1 MITYIYPNLLAVLLN
16 LYKYKLY
23 NKLTY
28 ATSSIYNEINMT
40 FETIIQEIKNKPT
53 DVSFDEETRASLI
66 KVVEYIQNTDLDI
79 LHRISIQQLADV
91 TGRHINVGFYLCGC
105 KWHLLE
111 PIYTY
116 KNDDFS
122 VEIPEDDIA
131 DFRQNAMIT
140 LPNGSNFPFDPE
152 KIYISFALS
161 DEAIKLK
168 KLNGV

>member
-1 MITYIYPNLLAVLLN
+1 
-16 LYKYKLY
+16 
-23 NKLTY
+23 
-28 ATSSIYNEINMT
+28 MT
-40 FETIIQEIKNKPT
+40 FKTIIQEIKNKPT
-53 DVSFDEETRASLI
+53 NDSFDEETREYLI
-66 KVVEYIQNTDLDI
+66 KIVEYIQNSDLDI
-79 LHRISIQQLADV
+79 LHRISIQQIVDV
-91 TGRHINVGFYLCGC
+91 IGQHNDKILFIGFYLCGPKC
-105 KWHLLE
+105 HLLE

-168 KLNGV
+168 N

>member
-1 MITYIYPNLLAVLLN
+1 
-16 LYKYKLY
+16 
-23 NKLTY
+23 
-28 ATSSIYNEINMT
+28 MT

-53 DVSFDEETRASLI
+53 NVSSDFDEEKREALI
-66 KVVEYIQNTDLDI
+66 KVVKYIQNSDLCT
-79 LHRISIQQLADV
+79 LYRISIQQIADV
-91 TGRHINVGFYLCGC
+91 IGQNNDKTLFISVSFYLCGC

-116 KNDDFS
+116 KNNDLSF
-122 VEIPEDDIA
+122 EIPEYDIT
-131 DFRQNAMIT
+131 DFRQKAIIT
-140 LPNGSNFPFDPE
+140 LPDGSTVSFDPE

>member
-1 MITYIYPNLLAVLLN
+1 MA
-16 LYKYKLY
+16 
-23 NKLTY
+23 
-28 ATSSIYNEINMT
+28 INMN
-40 FETIIQEIKNKPT
+40 FDTIIQEIKDEQTNVP
-53 DVSFDEETRASLI
+53 FDEEARESLI
-66 KVVEYIQNTDLDI
+66 KVVEYIQNSDFDI

-91 TGRHINVGFYLCGC
+91 TERHNDKTLFINVGFYLCGR

-116 KNDDFS
+116 KTGVFS

-131 DFRQNAMIT
+131 DFRQNKMIT
-140 LPNGSNFPFDPE
+140 LPDGSTFPFDPK

>member
-1 MITYIYPNLLAVLLN
+1 
-16 LYKYKLY
+16 
-23 NKLTY
+23 
-28 ATSSIYNEINMT
+28 MT

-53 DVSFDEETRASLI
+53 NVSFDEETRESLI
-66 KVVEYIQNTDLDI
+66 KLVEYIQNSDLDI
-79 LHRISIQQLADV
+79 LHRISIQQVVDV
-91 TGRHINVGFYLCGC
+91 TGQHNDKTLFVGFYLCSC

-116 KNDDFS
+116 KNDNFS

-131 DFRQNAMIT
+131 DFRQKAIIT
-140 LPNGSNFPFDPE
+140 LPDGSNFPFDSE

-168 KLNGV
+168 N

>member
-1 MITYIYPNLLAVLLN
+1 M
-16 LYKYKLY
+16 
-23 NKLTY
+23 
-28 ATSSIYNEINMT
+28 
-40 FETIIQEIKNKPT
+40 
-53 DVSFDEETRASLI
+53 
-66 KVVEYIQNTDLDI
+66 DI
-79 LHRISIQQLADV
+79 LHRISIQQLAEV
-91 TGRHINVGFYLCGC
+91 TGWHNDKTLFINVGINVGFYLCGC

-131 DFRQNAMIT
+131 DFRQKAIIT
-140 LPNGSNFPFDPE
+140 LPDGSNFPFDPE
-152 KIYISFALS
+152 EIYISFALS

>member
-1 MITYIYPNLLAVLLN
+1 MINCFTIYLIEW
-16 LYKYKLY
+16 Y
-23 NKLTY
+23 NT
-28 ATSSIYNEINMT
+28 TSSIYKEINMT

-53 DVSFDEETRASLI
+53 NDDFDEEKRESLI
-66 KVVEYIQNTDLDI
+66 KVVEYIQNSDLCT
-79 LHRISIQQLADV
+79 LHRISIQQIADV
-91 TGRHINVGFYLCGC
+91 IGRHNDKILFIGFYLCGC
-105 KWHLLE
+105 KWHLLD

-131 DFRQNAMIT
+131 DFRQNAMIP
-140 LPNGSNFPFDPE
+140 LPDGSNFPFDPE

>member
-1 MITYIYPNLLAVLLN
+1 
-16 LYKYKLY
+16 
-23 NKLTY
+23 
-28 ATSSIYNEINMT
+28 MT

-53 DVSFDEETRASLI
+53 DVSSDFDEEKREALI

-91 TGRHINVGFYLCGC
+91 TGRHNDKTLFINVGFYLCGC

-116 KNDDFS
+116 KNDNFS

-131 DFRQNAMIT
+131 DFRQKAIIT
-140 LPNGSNFPFDPE
+140 LPDGSNFPFDPE

-168 KLNGV
+168 KLNSV

>member
-1 MITYIYPNLLAVLLN
+1 V
-16 LYKYKLY
+16 
-23 NKLTY
+23 
-28 ATSSIYNEINMT
+28 T

-53 DVSFDEETRASLI
+53 NVSFDEETREAII

-91 TGRHINVGFYLCGC
+91 TGWHNDKTLFINVGFYLCGC

-131 DFRQNAMIT
+131 DFRQKAMIT
-140 LPNGSNFPFDPE
+140 LPNGSNFLFDPE
-152 KIYISFALS
+152 KIYISFTLS

-168 KLNGV
+168 KINNV

>member
-1 MITYIYPNLLAVLLN
+1 MINCFTIHLIEW
-16 LYKYKLY
+16 Y
-23 NKLTY
+23 N

-91 TGRHINVGFYLCGC
+91 TGRHNDKTLFINVGFYLCGY

-116 KNDDFS
+116 KNDNFS
-122 VEIPEDDIA
+122 VEIPEDDIT

>member
-1 MITYIYPNLLAVLLN
+1 MINCFTIHLIEW
-16 LYKYKLY
+16 Y
-23 NKLTY
+23 N
-28 ATSSIYNEINMT
+28 ATSSIYNGINMT

-53 DVSFDEETRASLI
+53 NVSFDEETREALI

-91 TGRHINVGFYLCGC
+91 TGWHNDKTLFINVGINVGFYLCGC

-152 KIYISFALS
+152 KIYISFTLS

-168 KLNGV
+168 NK

>member
-1 MITYIYPNLLAVLLN
+1 
-16 LYKYKLY
+16 
-23 NKLTY
+23 
-28 ATSSIYNEINMT
+28 MT

-53 DVSFDEETRASLI
+53 NVSFDAETREALI

-91 TGRHINVGFYLCGC
+91 TGWHNDKTLFINVGFYLCGC

-131 DFRQNAMIT
+131 DFRQKAMIT
-140 LPNGSNFPFDPE
+140 LPNGSNFLFDPE
-152 KIYISFALS
+152 KIYISFTLS

-168 KLNGV
+168 KINNV

>member
-1 MITYIYPNLLAVLLN
+1 
-16 LYKYKLY
+16 
-23 NKLTY
+23 
-28 ATSSIYNEINMT
+28 MT
-40 FETIIQEIKNKPT
+40 FETIIQEIKNEPT
-53 DVSFDEETRASLI
+53 NVSSDFDEEKREALI
-66 KVVEYIQNTDLDI
+66 KIVEYIQNSDLDR
-79 LHRISIQQLADV
+79 LHRISIQQIADV
-91 TGRHINVGFYLCGC
+91 IGQQIIGQHNDKTLLISVSFYLCGR

-122 VEIPEDDIA
+122 VEIPEDDIS

-140 LPNGSNFPFDPE
+140 LHNGSTFPFDPE

>member
-1 MITYIYPNLLAVLLN
+1 
-16 LYKYKLY
+16 
-23 NKLTY
+23 
-28 ATSSIYNEINMT
+28 MT

-53 DVSFDEETRASLI
+53 NVSFDVETREALI

-91 TGRHINVGFYLCGC
+91 TEQHNNKNLFVDVFYLCGPKC
-105 KWHLLE
+105 HLLE

-122 VEIPEDDIA
+122 IEIPEDDIA
-131 DFRQNAMIT
+131 DFRQNKMIT

-152 KIYISFALS
+152 KVYISFALS

-168 KLNGV
+168 NK

>member
-1 MITYIYPNLLAVLLN
+1 MINCFTIHLIEW
-16 LYKYKLY
+16 Y
-23 NKLTY
+23 N
-28 ATSSIYNEINMT
+28 ATSSIYREINIT

-66 KVVEYIQNTDLDI
+66 KVVEYIQNTNLDI

-91 TGRHINVGFYLCGC
+91 TGRHNDKTLFINVGFSLCGR

-116 KNDDFS
+116 KNDNFS
-122 VEIPEDDIA
+122 VEIPEDDIT